1 MAPTMPRVHPRGE
14 LTVELAAS
22 ASRAPPGI
30 RRAWLVP
37 LACLLAAGTLLG
49 ISTNLAKLAADTGL
63 EPLPFLTWSVVGSAV
78 VLVAIGAARRRLPS
92 INARSLE
99 YFLVAALVSV
109 AAPNLLFF
117 SAVPHVGAGFVA
129 LCIAFPPLL
138 TYLGALLLRLER
150 FDVARAAG
158 VVLALAGAAAT
169 AIPKLNAPGAATLWI
184 GAALLGPVF
193 LAAGNLYRTLR
204 WPPGA
209 RPDALAPGM
218 LVASALLLLALGL
231 APRFTLAVPLD
242 RSLPMLLILAQVVTF
257 SLQYLVFFLLQQR
270 GGPVYLSLLG
280 SVGAVVGVP
289 VAILLLGEAPPQG
302 LAVGATLIAAGI
314 ALVTYKAALA
324 KS

>member
-1 MAPTMPRVHPRGE
+1 MAQPDIGVQTEGE
-14 LTVELAAS
+14 RATELAGLTPA
-22 ASRAPPGI
+22 GG

-37 LACLLAAGTLLG
+37 LGCLLGAGTLLG
-49 ISTNLAKLAADTGL
+49 LSTNLAKLAADAGL
-63 EPLPFLTWSVVGSAV
+63 EPLPFLAWSVTGSAL
-78 VLVAIGAARRRLPS
+78 VLVAIGGARGRLPS
-92 INARSLE
+92 INARTIE

-150 FDVARAAG
+150 FDAMRAAG
-158 VVLALAGAAAT
+158 VVLALAGAAAI

-184 GAALLGPVF
+184 GATLLGPVL
-193 LAAGNLYRTLR
+193 LAAGNLYRTSR

-231 APRFTLAVPLD
+231 TPRFSLAVPLD
-242 RSLPMLLILAQVVTF
+242 RGWPILLILAQVATF

-289 VAILLLGEAPPQG
+289 VAVLLLGEAPPRG
-302 LAVGATLIAAGI
+302 LVLGAVLIAGGI
-314 ALVTYKAALA
+314 ALVTRRRAP
-324 KS
+324 